1 MSRNPELWLIGSKG
15 WVVWAT
21 KSLND
26 LLEKPDITVVALV
39 DAIDKFDNRLPSFDD
54 IQSEL
59 QLSIETE
66 EALVECLNKAAD
78 FREKVRV
85 SRVNA
90 ARKSLN
96 LHKVIGVLLISPR
109 VSVANVKS
117 LKLTM
122 TKLSGVVLEWQI
134 FWDQFKVN
142 VYDSDLPIVSKFT
155 YV

>member
-26 LLEKPDITVVALV
+26 LLEKRDITVVVLV

-59 QLSIETE
+59 QLSIETG

-78 FREKVRV
+78 FREKVHV

-90 ARKSLN
+90 ARKLLN
-96 LHKVIGVLLISPR
+96 LHKVIRVLLISPR
-109 VSVANVKS
+109 VSVADVKS

-122 TKLSGVVLEWQI
+122 TKLSGEVFEWQI

-142 VYDSDLPIVSKFT
+142 VHDSDLPVVSKFT